1 MRKRRSAGQRSQFAR
16 VWVESRACGARFLVS
31 YCPLARGKDLVAS
44 ACYAATAQVLA
55 LWSRLRIAVTRT
67 CLHRWSSV
75 GKGAAIC

>member
-1 MRKRRSAGQRSQFAR
+1 MRKSRSAGQTSNKHAYRSTHA
-16 VWVESRACGARFLVS
+16 ARFLVS